1 MSDCLFCKIID
12 GSIPSYTVYEDDKVK
27 AILDIN
33 PNNDGHLLVIPK
45 EHKANLYEMDD
56 DTLIYMLNII
66 REKLN
71 NLYTLL
77 VVSLVIVLIVVYAMP
92 KLNIDGLTISQNN
105 DYGQEVKHFHIHV
118 IPRYKNDK
126 FPLASNCSKVEDV
139 YHKLIG

>member
-12 GSIPSYTVYEDDKVK
+12 GSIPSYTVYEDDRVKVF
-27 AILDIN
+27 LDIN

-45 EHKANLYEMDD
+45 KHKANLYEMDD

-66 REKLN
+66 REKLKPI
-71 NLYTLL
+71 L
-77 VVSLVIVLIVVYAMP
+77 SD

-118 IPRYKNDK
+118 IPRYRNDK

-139 YHKLIG
+139 YHKLVD

>member
-27 AILDIN
+27 VFLDIN

-56 DTLIYMLNII
+56 DTLIYMLTII
-66 REKLN
+66 KEKLKPI
-71 NLYTLL
+71 L
-77 VVSLVIVLIVVYAMP
+77 SD

-139 YHKLIG
+139 YHKLVD

>member
-66 REKLN
+66 REKLKPI
-71 NLYTLL
+71 L
-77 VVSLVIVLIVVYAMP
+77 SD

-126 FPLASNCSKVEDV
+126 FPLASDCSKVEDV
-139 YHKLIG
+139 YHKLVD

>member
-12 GSIPSYTVYEDDKVK
+12 GSIPSYTVYEDDKIKVF
-27 AILDIN
+27 LDIN

-66 REKLN
+66 REKLKPI
-71 NLYTLL
+71 L
-77 VVSLVIVLIVVYAMP
+77 SD

-126 FPLASNCSKVEDV
+126 FPLASDCSKVEDV
-139 YHKLIG
+139 YHKLVD

>member
-27 AILDIN
+27 VFLDIN

-66 REKLN
+66 KEKLKPI
-71 NLYTLL
+71 L
-77 VVSLVIVLIVVYAMP
+77 SD

-139 YHKLIG
+139 YHKLVS

>member
-27 AILDIN
+27 AFLDIN

-66 REKLN
+66 REKLKPI
-71 NLYTLL
+71 L
-77 VVSLVIVLIVVYAMP
+77 SD

-126 FPLASNCSKVEDV
+126 FPLASDCSKVEDV
-139 YHKLIG
+139 YHKLVD

>member
-27 AILDIN
+27 VFLDIN
-33 PNNDGHLLVIPK
+33 TNNDGHLLIIPK

-66 REKLN
+66 KEKLKPI
-71 NLYTLL
+71 L
-77 VVSLVIVLIVVYAMP
+77 SD

-139 YHKLIG
+139 YHKLVG

>member
-27 AILDIN
+27 VFLDIN

-66 REKLN
+66 REKLKPI
-71 NLYTLL
+71 L
-77 VVSLVIVLIVVYAMP
+77 SD

-126 FPLASNCSKVEDV
+126 FPLASNCSNVEDV
-139 YHKLIG
+139 YHKLVG

>member
-27 AILDIN
+27 VFLDIN

-66 REKLN
+66 REKLKPI
-71 NLYTLL
+71 L
-77 VVSLVIVLIVVYAMP
+77 SD

-139 YHKLIG
+139 YHKLVD

>member
-12 GSIPSYTVYEDDKVK
+12 GSIPSYTVYEDDKIKVF
-27 AILDIN
+27 LDIN

-66 REKLN
+66 KEKLKPI
-71 NLYTLL
+71 L
-77 VVSLVIVLIVVYAMP
+77 SD

-139 YHKLIG
+139 YHKLVD

>member
-12 GSIPSYTVYEDDKVK
+12 GSIPSYTVYEDDKIKVF
-27 AILDIN
+27 LDIN

-56 DTLIYMLNII
+56 DTLIYMLDII
-66 REKLN
+66 REKLKPI
-71 NLYTLL
+71 L
-77 VVSLVIVLIVVYAMP
+77 SD

-139 YHKLIG
+139 YHKLVD

>member
-27 AILDIN
+27 VFLDIN

-45 EHKANLYEMDD
+45 EHKANLYEIDD

-66 REKLN
+66 REKLKPI
-71 NLYTLL
+71 L
-77 VVSLVIVLIVVYAMP
+77 SD

-126 FPLASNCSKVEDV
+126 FPLASDCSKVEDV
-139 YHKLIG
+139 YHKLVD

>member
-27 AILDIN
+27 VFLDIN
-33 PNNDGHLLVIPK
+33 PNNDGHLLIIPK

-66 REKLN
+66 KEKLKPI
-71 NLYTLL
+71 L
-77 VVSLVIVLIVVYAMP
+77 SD

-139 YHKLIG
+139 YHKLVD

>member
-27 AILDIN
+27 VFLDIN

-66 REKLN
+66 REKLKPI
-71 NLYTLL
+71 L
-77 VVSLVIVLIVVYAMP
+77 SD

-118 IPRYKNDK
+118 ISRYKNDK
-126 FPLASNCSKVEDV
+126 FPLASDCSKVEDV
-139 YHKLIG
+139 YHKLVD

>member
-27 AILDIN
+27 VFLDIN

-66 REKLN
+66 REKLKPI
-71 NLYTLL
+71 L
-77 VVSLVIVLIVVYAMP
+77 SD

-126 FPLASNCSKVEDV
+126 FPLASDCSKVEDV
-139 YHKLIG
+139 YHKFIG

>member
-66 REKLN
+66 REKLKPI
-71 NLYTLL
+71 L
-77 VVSLVIVLIVVYAMP
+77 SD

-139 YHKLIG
+139 YHKLVD

>member
-66 REKLN
+66 RKKLKPI
-71 NLYTLL
+71 L
-77 VVSLVIVLIVVYAMP
+77 SD

-105 DYGQEVKHFHIHV
+105 DDGQEVKHFLIHV

-126 FPLASNCSKVEDV
+126 FPLASDCSKVEDV
-139 YHKLIG
+139 YHKLVD

>member
-27 AILDIN
+27 VFLDIN

-56 DTLIYMLNII
+56 DTLIFMLNII
-66 REKLN
+66 REKLKPI
-71 NLYTLL
+71 L
-77 VVSLVIVLIVVYAMP
+77 SD

-126 FPLASNCSKVEDV
+126 FPLASDCSKVEDV
-139 YHKLIG
+139 YHKLVD

>member
-12 GSIPSYTVYEDDKVK
+12 GSIPSNTVYEDDKVK
-27 AILDIN
+27 VFLDIN
-33 PNNDGHLLVIPK
+33 PNTDGHLLVIPK
-45 EHKANLYEMDD
+45 EHKADLYEMDD

-66 REKLN
+66 RKKLKPI
-71 NLYTLL
+71 L
-77 VVSLVIVLIVVYAMP
+77 SD

-126 FPLASNCSKVEDV
+126 FPQNSACSKVEDV
-139 YHKLIG
+139 YHKLVD

>member
-27 AILDIN
+27 VFLDIN

-66 REKLN
+66 REKLKPI
-71 NLYTLL
+71 L
-77 VVSLVIVLIVVYAMP
+77 SD

-126 FPLASNCSKVEDV
+126 FPLASDCSKVEDV
-139 YHKLIG
+139 YHKLVD

>member
-27 AILDIN
+27 AFLDIN
-33 PNNDGHLLVIPK
+33 PNTDGHLLVIPK
-45 EHKANLYEMDD
+45 VHKANLYEMDD

-66 REKLN
+66 RKKLKPI
-71 NLYTLL
+71 L
-77 VVSLVIVLIVVYAMP
+77 SD
-92 KLNIDGLTISQNN
+92 KLKIDGLTISQNN

-126 FPLASNCSKVEDV
+126 FPLVSDCSKVEDV
-139 YHKLIG
+139 YHKLVD

>member
-1 MSDCLFCKIID
+1 MSDCLFCKIIY

-27 AILDIN
+27 VFLDIN

-66 REKLN
+66 REKLKPI
-71 NLYTLL
+71 L
-77 VVSLVIVLIVVYAMP
+77 SD

-126 FPLASNCSKVEDV
+126 FPLASDCSKVEDV
-139 YHKLIG
+139 YHKLVD

>member
-27 AILDIN
+27 VFLDIN

-45 EHKANLYEMDD
+45 KHKANLYEMDD

-66 REKLN
+66 REKLKPI
-71 NLYTLL
+71 L
-77 VVSLVIVLIVVYAMP
+77 SD

-118 IPRYKNDK
+118 IPRYRNDK

-139 YHKLIG
+139 YHKLVD

>member
-27 AILDIN
+27 VFLDIN
-33 PNNDGHLLVIPK
+33 PNNDGHLLIIPK

-66 REKLN
+66 KEKLKPILSN
-71 NLYTLL
+71 
-77 VVSLVIVLIVVYAMP
+77 

-139 YHKLIG
+139 YHKLVD